1 MKLRTRVKLAGIFT
15 IGLFMAYGAALL
27 YMDRTISHL
36 AREVQNANQFGN
48 KISLLRTLSLDNLIY
63 QTERAKKQWAVVYGE
78 VRHLLD
84 DAAYRRLQFDYSL
97 GDIGD
102 KVKIVGD
109 TFQRLLA
116 MPGTEGLTDSEVEIR
131 RELRNRLTTQLLL
144 TTQDLS
150 NRFVNLSEEVHK
162 DLIRTQRLIS
172 LMDILALLALGLI
185 ILSAGVFLQRSVLQP
200 VLKLH
205 AGAEIIGAGNLDYK
219 VGLAGPDEIG
229 ELSRAFDRMT
239 ASLQKVTVSR
249 DELVREMAERQRA
262 EAALRESEERFRSF
276 YESNL
281 LGVIYWNVNGEITD
295 ANDKFL
301 EMVGYQTRRLDGRPN
316 ELAYYDT
323 AGVSPCE

>member
-1 MKLRTRVKLAGIFT
+1 MGRLCCTWIA
-15 IGLFMAYGAALL
+15 LFPIWPGKYK
-27 YMDRTISHL
+27 
-36 AREVQNANQFGN
+36 NANQFRN

-205 AGAEIIGAGNLDYK
+205 AGAEIIGAGTWIIK
-219 VGLAGPDEIG
+219 
-229 ELSRAFDRMT
+229 
-239 ASLQKVTVSR
+239 
-249 DELVREMAERQRA
+249 
-262 EAALRESEERFRSF
+262 
-276 YESNL
+276 
-281 LGVIYWNVNGEITD
+281 
-295 ANDKFL
+295 
-301 EMVGYQTRRLDGRPN
+301 
-316 ELAYYDT
+316 
-323 AGVSPCE
+323 